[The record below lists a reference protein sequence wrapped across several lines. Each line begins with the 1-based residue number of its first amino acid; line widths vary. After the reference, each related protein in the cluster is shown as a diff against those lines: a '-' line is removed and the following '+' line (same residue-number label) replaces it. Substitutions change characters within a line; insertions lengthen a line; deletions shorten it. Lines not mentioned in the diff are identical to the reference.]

1 MNWKAIWTTIRTN
14 PILVAFWTAF
24 VGALG
29 EQFLRL
35 ASSGSF
41 DWSGK
46 NIVEMASAAATTAI
60 IALIHLY
67 TQPSPPAA
75 LNLSSKVPLVLLFL
89 ILPMMGCATASTN
102 PPTAP
107 AVTALNI
114 LNEVQSDVAALQQA
128 ESSAYTAGLI
138 DAPTNA
144 AIQKALAQEAVDA
157 TALSQAIASTTST
170 TATVQQKVDALIAD
184 MQTDSANGV
193 AGIKDAKTKATII
206 ASLAATEIVVNGIMA
221 AYGGK

>member
-1 MNWKAIWTTIRTN
+1 M
-14 PILVAFWTAF
+14 
-24 VGALG
+24 
-29 EQFLRL
+29 
-35 ASSGSF
+35 
-41 DWSGK
+41 
-46 NIVEMASAAATTAI
+46 
-60 IALIHLY
+60 
-67 TQPSPPAA
+67 
-75 LNLSSKVPLVLLFL
+75 
-89 ILPMMGCATASTN
+89 
-102 PPTAP
+102 
-107 AVTALNI
+107 
-114 LNEVQSDVAALQQA
+114 QSDVAALQQA

>member
-1 MNWKAIWTTIRTN
+1 M
-14 PILVAFWTAF
+14 
-24 VGALG
+24 
-29 EQFLRL
+29 
-35 ASSGSF
+35 
-41 DWSGK
+41 
-46 NIVEMASAAATTAI
+46 
-60 IALIHLY
+60 
-67 TQPSPPAA
+67 
-75 LNLSSKVPLVLLFL
+75 LLFL

-184 MQTDSANGV
+184 MQTDIANGV